1 MPGTYLAGKGGSVTV
16 DTTPVAFRNW
26 KASMKTVFLKI
37 NDFTCQ
43 GYQLGIAGFFS
54 ATISL
59 DGAYFSGATALT
71 VGSVHSFVLGY
82 SSTLSL
88 TIPAMITDITPTVDA
103 EKEETLSVTADSTGT
118 FTAAVT

>member
-1 MPGTYLAGKGGSVTV
+1 VPGTYLAGKGGSVTV
-16 DTTPVAFRNW
+16 DTTPVAFRSW
-26 KASMKTVFLKI
+26 KASMKAVFLKI

-43 GYQLGIAGFFS
+43 GFQLGLAGFIS
-54 ATISL
+54 ATITL

-71 VGSVHSFVLGY
+71 VGAVHSFVLGY
-82 SSTLSL
+82 SSTLNL

-103 EKEETLSVTADSTGT
+103 EKEETLSVTCDSTGV